1 MVISGNSLM
10 INFMGKATLIPEVAQ
25 IDLHKQWASITISP
39 PFWKLPST
47 PHRTCTNQY
56 SAAIST
62 VTMQGSSNYLR
73 HCTRHSDLK
82 KITSHSNLAAI
93 LFPCHA
99 IQNVRFLSGFLV
111 VLLHHKQILQKNN
124 EYLFFGTFFAL
135 ITGINIMAIVNAY
148 PQRYF

>member
-1 MVISGNSLM
+1 
-10 INFMGKATLIPEVAQ
+10 MGKYN
-25 IDLHKQWASITISP
+25 DITTILETVLNTSP
-39 PFWKLPST
+39 YV
-47 PHRTCTNQY
+47 HQY
-56 SAAIST
+56 AIST